1 MMIIIFAIF
10 FGILLFADRR
20 AHAFE
25 KPDPEQWSTVFEQKD
40 GNAGYIDLKTAT
52 FSTESDGHHII
63 FWGQGVETEGG
74 KLKSSFLGRNDI
86 NLTRRTTQ
94 DLNYIEFDEKGEVVR
109 RNTWAP
115 EKKEHYPIKRD
126 SVMWLMYEMGLEHFV
141 RKKILPPEGVSGF
154 ENPEPGQWVK
164 PLDIDGAG
172 YIDVKNVTF
181 PDEADGPHAIF
192 WHLKDPAKEEQ
203 KRYSLFYIDINLITR
218 TERLLA
224 CFEYDEKGEVE
235 NGISWST
242 EENELE
248 PIGYGSMLWGMY
260 QVVLG
265 RYAAERVI
273 PNEGAIAFKRPDPE
287 RWHLIGEFGSGVACY
302 VDRKNNVF
310 FETPEGDCAVFWYQ
324 IIPSDPKEF
333 KTRLLARHMMNMTAK
348 TCYVTDLIDFDEK
361 GEVKK
366 SYTYPPDEI
375 KVQSILPDTTLWK
388 VYEYIRDRAEAT
400 RPKKENPKGKT
411 EG

>member
-1 MMIIIFAIF
+1 MA
-10 FGILLFADRR
+10 FGIILFSSRC
-20 AHAFE
+20 AHASS
-25 KPDPEQWSTVFEQKD
+25 KPDPNQWSTVFEKED
-40 GNAGYIDLKTAT
+40 GNAAYIDLKTAT
-52 FSTESDGHHII
+52 ISTETDGHHIT
-63 FWGQGVETEGG
+63 FWGQGVETEDG
-74 KLKSSFLGRNDI
+74 KQKDSFLGRTDI
-86 NLTRRTTQ
+86 NLSRQTFQ
-94 DLNYIEFDEKGEVVR
+94 DLNYIEFDDKGGVIR
-109 RNTWAP
+109 RNTWEP
-115 EKKEHYPIKRD
+115 DGKKHSPIKRE
-126 SVMWLMYEMGLEHFV
+126 SMMWLMYEMGLEHFV
-141 RKKILPPEGVSGF
+141 RKKILPADGITRF
-154 ENPEPGQWVK
+154 ENPDSEQWVK
-164 PLDIDGAG
+164 PLNIEGEG
-172 YIDVKNVTF
+172 YVDVKNVTF
-181 PDEADGPHAIF
+181 PMEEDGPHAIF
-192 WHLKDPAKEEQ
+192 WHLKDPSKEDQ
-203 KRYSLFYIDINLITR
+203 KRYTLFNIDINLITR
-218 TERLLA
+218 TERLMVCL
-224 CFEYDEKGEVE
+224 EYNEKGEVE
-235 NGISWST
+235 NGISWSS

-273 PNEGAIAFKRPDPE
+273 PNEGAIAFKRPNPE

-375 KVQSILPDTTLWK
+375 KVQTILPDTTLWK
-388 VYEYIRDRAEAT
+388 IYEYVHARAEAT

-411 EG
+411 EE